1 VVVRWAAKPRLNPG
15 VRSLEATSVLDEF
28 ANDLERVQALQN
40 MLIAISTGQ
49 RGESEDYGALRTYLL
64 NDDRY
69 KTLLPSFIRTNR
81 EPNQFWPFIKAKF
94 STYAE
99 RRAYIWQEFAPLL
112 DFLEGRNRAPL
123 DQATSEALKQFD
135 SDGVHGVWQRAL
147 ERRTADPEGAIT
159 AARTLLETVCKHIL
173 DSKSVAYDANKVE
186 LHELYKLT
194 AGELSLSP
202 SQHTED
208 VFKQILGGCSA
219 VVNGL
224 GTLRNR
230 LGDDHG
236 KGKSPVKPAP
246 RHAELA
252 VNLSGALS
260 LFLIS
265 TFNERGKT

>member
-1 VVVRWAAKPRLNPG
+1 MIDDF
-15 VRSLEATSVLDEF
+15 S
-28 ANDLERVQALQN
+28 NDIERVQALQN

-49 RGESEDYGALRTYLL
+49 QANSSNYAELRNYLL
-64 NDDRY
+64 ENPKY
-69 KTLLPSFIRTNR
+69 KQLLPSFIRTNR
-81 EPNQFWPFIKAKF
+81 ELNQFWPFIKNKYT
-94 STYAE
+94 TYAE
-99 RRAYIWQEFAPLL
+99 RRAYIWQELTPIL
-112 DFLEGRNRAPL
+112 DFLEGRNKAPL
-123 DQATSEALKQFD
+123 DQSTSQVLKQFD
-135 SDGVHGVWQRAL
+135 SEGVHGSWQRAL
-147 ERRTADPEGAIT
+147 ERRTTDPEGAIT

-173 DSKSVAYDANKVE
+173 DEKKITYDSNKIE

-230 LGDDHG
+230 LGDAHG
-236 KGKSPVKPAP
+236 KGKTPVRPVS

-265 TFNERGKT
+265 TLNERSKT

>member
-1 VVVRWAAKPRLNPG
+1 M
-15 VRSLEATSVLDEF
+15 LDDF
-28 ANDLERVQALQN
+28 SNDIERVQALQN

-49 RGESEDYGALRTYLL
+49 PADSSDYTELRNYLL
-64 NDDRY
+64 ENSEY
-69 KTLLPSFIRTNR
+69 KQLLPSFVRTTR
-81 EPNQFWPFIKAKF
+81 EINQFWPFIKNKYA
-94 STYAE
+94 TYAE
-99 RRAYIWQEFAPLL
+99 RRAYIWQGFTPIL
-112 DFLEGRNRAPL
+112 DFMEGKNKAPL
-123 DQATSEALKQFD
+123 DKSTSQVLKMFD
-135 SDGVHGVWQRAL
+135 SEGVHGAWQRAL
-147 ERRTADPEGAIT
+147 ERRTTDPEGAIT

-173 DSKSVAYDANKVE
+173 DEKKIIYDSHKIE

-194 AGELSLSP
+194 AAELYLSP

-230 LGDDHG
+230 LGDAHG
-236 KGKSPVKPAP
+236 KGKAPVRPAS

-265 TFNERGKT
+265 TFNERNKT

>member
-1 VVVRWAAKPRLNPG
+1 M
-15 VRSLEATSVLDEF
+15 LDEF
-28 ANDLERVQALQN
+28 SNDIERVQALQN
-40 MLIAISTGQ
+40 MLIAISTGEQ
-49 RGESEDYGALRTYLL
+49 AKSSDYAVLRNYLL
-64 NDDRY
+64 ENLEY
-69 KTLLPSFIRTNR
+69 KQLLPSFIRTNR
-81 EPNQFWPFIKAKF
+81 ELNQFWPFIKNKYG
-94 STYAE
+94 TYAE
-99 RRAYIWQEFAPLL
+99 RRAYIWQEFTPIL
-112 DFLEGRNRAPL
+112 DFLEGKNKAPL
-123 DQATSEALKQFD
+123 DKSTSQVLKQFD
-135 SDGVHGVWQRAL
+135 SEGVHGAWQRAL
-147 ERRTADPEGAIT
+147 ERRTNDPEGAIT

-173 DSKSVAYDANKVE
+173 DEKKILYDNNKIE

-219 VVNGL
+219 IVNGL

-230 LGDDHG
+230 LGDAHG
-236 KGKSPVKPAP
+236 KGKAPVRPAS

-265 TFNERGKT
+265 TFNERCKT

>member
-1 VVVRWAAKPRLNPG
+1 M
-15 VRSLEATSVLDEF
+15 LDEF
-28 ANDLERVQALQN
+28 ENDLERVQALQN
-40 MLIAISTGQ
+40 MLIAVSTGQ
-49 RGESEDYGALRTYLL
+49 QAKSEDYGALRAHLL
-64 NDDRY
+64 NDQRY
-69 KTLLPSFIRTNR
+69 KALLPSFIRTNR
-81 EPNQFWPFIKAKF
+81 DLNQFWPFIKAKF
-94 STYAE
+94 GTYAE
-99 RRAYIWQEFAPLL
+99 RRAFIWQEFTPLL
-112 DFLEGRNRAPL
+112 DFLEGRQRAPL
-123 DQATSEALKQFD
+123 DEATSDALKQFD
-135 SDGVHGVWQRAL
+135 PEGVHGAWQRAL
-147 ERRTADPEGAIT
+147 ERRTSDPEGAIT

-173 DSKSVAYDANKVE
+173 DSKGVQYDANKIE

-194 AGELSLSP
+194 AAELSLSP

-230 LGDDHG
+230 LGDAHG

-265 TFNERGKT
+265 TFNERRKT

>member
-1 VVVRWAAKPRLNPG
+1 
-15 VRSLEATSVLDEF
+15 LETLAVLDEF
-28 ANDLERVQALQN
+28 ANDIERVQALQN

-49 RGESEDYGALRTYLL
+49 QAKSGDYGSLRSYLL
-64 NDDRY
+64 DNPQY
-69 KTLLPSFIRTNR
+69 KPLLPSFIRTNR
-81 EPNQFWPFIKAKF
+81 ELNQFWPFIKNKF
-94 STYAE
+94 GSYAE
-99 RRAYIWQEFAPLL
+99 RRAYIWQEFTPLL
-112 DFLEGRNRAPL
+112 DFLEGRNRAPH
-123 DQATSEALKQFD
+123 DQATSDALKQFD
-135 SDGVHGVWQRAL
+135 PEGVHGAWQRAL
-147 ERRTADPEGAIT
+147 ERRTTDPEGAIT

-173 DSKSVAYDANKVE
+173 DSKSVLYDSNKIE

-194 AGELSLSP
+194 ASELSLSP

-230 LGDDHG
+230 LGDAHG
-236 KGKSPVKPAP
+236 KGKAPAKPAP

-265 TFNERGKT
+265 TFNERSKSVG